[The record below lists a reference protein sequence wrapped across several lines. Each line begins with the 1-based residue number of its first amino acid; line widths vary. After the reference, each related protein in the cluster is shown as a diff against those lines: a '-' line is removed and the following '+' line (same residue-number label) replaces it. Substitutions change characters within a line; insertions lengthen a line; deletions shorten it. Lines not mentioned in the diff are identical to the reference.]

1 MCDFDRPPSTTRPE
15 DSRRRRRPRLANPRP
30 SRSSGPFSDRGVDRV
45 RRVRRDPRIDPSTPA
60 FRFHRA
66 ATLSRRRRSARTR
79 PRARRRRRRRAAER
93 RETRHRRD
101 DSNGGRAGSR
111 RRRLTCRPGPHRLV
125 PRILTRSYPR
135 RRVVSSRPP
144 RRRRRGIRPT
154 RVVSSHPPRRRRR
167 NRSTRTKVSDRPSAA
182 ARSAAR
188 PISAR
193 PASRPTSSTGTARLK
208 STAAAGC
215 RIGVEDERRE
225 VETRWSRRENQSPSR
240 GASRG
245 PRWRIRRDARRR
257 TGIVCTVTES
267 SRVKKTR
274 GRRRRRRGR
283 RRTARCLRRSPV
295 KLKTSGGADGRVSL
309 PRRGGRSRAF
319 QG

>member
-111 RRRLTCRPGPHRLV
+111 RRRDVSPRAPSPRPANLNSKLPPPPGRLLPPAAKETTRDPPDAGRLV
-125 PRILTRSYPR
+125 PPAAKETSAK
-135 RRVVSSRPP
+135 SA
-144 RRRRRGIRPT
+144 
-154 RVVSSHPPRRRRR
+154 
-167 NRSTRTKVSDRPSAA
+167 TRTKVSDRPSAA

-208 STAAAGC
+208 STAAAGYV
-215 RIGVEDERRE
+215 GSGSKTNDAKSG
-225 VETRWSRRENQSPSR
+225 TGWSRRENQSPSR

-283 RRTARCLRRSPV
+283 RRTARCLRR
-295 KLKTSGGADGRVSL
+295 
-309 PRRGGRSRAF
+309 RR
-319 QG
+319 